1 MLLFPGA
8 SHIGARALASD
19 ALRDRQTAST
29 TMSTTG
35 TLARSTPTLARRT
48 RPGVARA
55 RIAPTARA
63 KTNNAVEPPS
73 APRRSLLAAGLAAA
87 ATFSA
92 PASTPALDLD
102 ALRSTLAEN
111 NKDIL
116 RMSDPERFLNPA
128 EVELEYELGPPRDPV
143 TPPGV
148 TPGEEGERDVVTLP
162 SGLSYADVELGRG
175 EPLKVADLVVA
186 HVVGTLPDGTEFENT
201 YRRGTALTFTLGVR
215 PPGVC
220 EGLEEGIAN
229 MRAGGRRLIA
239 VPPSLGFG
247 NAIRAPLGRVPA
259 GSALRYEVQLLRC
272 LPSGEGGT
280 PEGERICCSD
290 ENYPCD
296 PVRAAE
302 EGGTASPD
310 GFD

>member
-1 MLLFPGA
+1 
-8 SHIGARALASD
+8 
-19 ALRDRQTAST
+19 
-29 TMSTTG
+29 MSTTG
-35 TLARSTPTLARRT
+35 NLAWSTPSLARRT
-48 RPGVARA
+48 RPGVVRA
-55 RIAPTARA
+55 RSAPTACA
-63 KTNNAVEPPS
+63 KTYNAVEPPS
-73 APRRSLLAAGLAAA
+73 APRRSLLAAGLAV
-87 ATFSA
+87 ATTFAA
-92 PASTPALDLD
+92 PASALALDLD

-128 EVELEYELGPPRDPV
+128 EIELESELGPPRDPV

-148 TPGEEGERDVVTLP
+148 NPGEEGERDVVTLP

-186 HVVGTLPDGTEFENT
+186 HVVGVLPDGTEFENT

-259 GSALRYEVQLLRC
+259 GAALRYEVQLLRC
-272 LPSGEGGT
+272 LPAGEGGT
-280 PEGERICCSD
+280 PEGERICCTD
-290 ENYPCD
+290 EKYPCD
-296 PVRAAE
+296 PLRAVE